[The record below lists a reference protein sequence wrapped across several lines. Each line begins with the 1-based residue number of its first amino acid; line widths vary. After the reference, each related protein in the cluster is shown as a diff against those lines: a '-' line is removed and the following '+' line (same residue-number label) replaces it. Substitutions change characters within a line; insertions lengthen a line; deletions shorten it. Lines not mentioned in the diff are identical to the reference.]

1 MKKILTV
8 TLLTLFFLSSTSFAD
23 NSNLMHQSHEKIRRA
38 ESSSSFNGKALRRN
52 NVVQRKCSDRSKQVE
67 LHLFSIGSYY

>member
-23 NSNLMHQSHEKIRRA
+23 NSNLMHQSHEKIR
-38 ESSSSFNGKALRRN
+38 ETLKET
-52 NVVQRKCSDRSKQVE
+52 DMT
-67 LHLFSIGSYY
+67 